1 MEICWVVGI
10 HEAKAQNR
18 RDYVPGSG
26 NDHQRFWMG
35 GGGGRNSTASMNRRS
50 VLLKG
55 SVLEE
60 LWVLEPQRHGFKD
73 WLHCVTLGKLFKLY
87 GVPVMAQQVQ
97 NLT

>member
-1 MEICWVVGI
+1 M
-10 HEAKAQNR
+10 
-18 RDYVPGSG
+18 
-26 NDHQRFWMG
+26 
-35 GGGGRNSTASMNRRS
+35 
-50 VLLKG
+50 LKG

-87 GVPVMAQQVQ
+87 GVSVMAQQVQ